1 MRVGFTLGGSKM
13 DVIDKVARDHPG
25 LTSPLRLT
33 LIFLALVL
41 ITVAVV
47 LASLIVWEREKA
59 QEALISEMKVV
70 SSAFFDQIMVA
81 RTWNALHGGVYAEQ
95 TSETQP
101 NPYLDEPGRDIMTT
115 DGKRLTKINHAY
127 MTRQM
132 SEIAAVNRG
141 YKFRV
146 VSLKPVNPSF
156 SADPWEANTLTAIE
170 RSNSPEGF
178 VIDRDHEGNRIFRY
192 LKPLFT
198 EQACL
203 KCHEWQGYKQGDV
216 RGAVSISVP
225 MAHYD
230 SVHAAEVRRTV
241 VSLVSISGAGFLLL
255 SVVTL
260 YLGRRLSSEIE
271 KNVERRKLVAVVELA
286 GAAAHELRQPMTVV
300 HNLLSLFKE
309 KVRHQENVTEE
320 ELKIID
326 AQCVRMNGTLDKM
339 LNITSY
345 KTKPYVG
352 NERIVDLEKSAES
365 KDS

>member
-1 MRVGFTLGGSKM
+1 MG
-13 DVIDKVARDHPG
+13 VIDRVARDHPG

-33 LIFLALVL
+33 LIFLVLVL

-47 LASLIVWEREKA
+47 LALLIVWEREKA

-81 RTWNALHGGVYAEQ
+81 RAWNALHGGVYAEQ
-95 TSETQP
+95 SPETQP
-101 NPYLDEPGRDIMTT
+101 NPYLDEPGRDTTTT

-132 SEIAAVNRG
+132 SEIAAVSRG

-146 VSLKPVNPSF
+146 VSLKPLNPSF
-156 SADPWEANTLTAIE
+156 SADPWETNTLTAIE
-170 RSNSPEGF
+170 RNNLPEGF
-178 VIDRDHEGNRIFRY
+178 VIDSDQEGNRIFRY

-198 EQACL
+198 EEACL
-203 KCHEWQGYKQGDV
+203 KCHEWQGHRQGDV

-255 SVVTL
+255 SFVTL

-271 KNVERRKLVAVVELA
+271 KNVERRKLAAVVELA
-286 GAAAHELRQPMTVV
+286 GAAAHEMRQPMTVV
-300 HNLLSLFKE
+300 HNLLSLFRD
-309 KVRHQENVTEE
+309 KVRHQEQVTEE
-320 ELKIID
+320 ELKIVD
-326 AQCVRMNGTLDKM
+326 DQCVRMNGTIDKM
-339 LNITSY
+339 LNITHY
-345 KTKPYVG
+345 RTKPYVG
-352 NERIVDLEKSAES
+352 NERIVDLEKSAKG
-365 KDS
+365 KDSQ